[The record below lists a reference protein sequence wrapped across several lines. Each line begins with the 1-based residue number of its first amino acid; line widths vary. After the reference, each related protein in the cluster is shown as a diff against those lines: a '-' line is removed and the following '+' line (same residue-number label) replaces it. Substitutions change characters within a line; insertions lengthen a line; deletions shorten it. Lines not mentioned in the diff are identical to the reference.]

1 MKALEETA
9 LTIAS
14 EYTGLNKNTL
24 KLLRS
29 FNDKLKRVVSV
40 IIMAI
45 DIILDLEELSNDT

>member
-1 MKALEETA
+1 MKDVEEKA